1 MNAYLL
7 SNVTKPLN
15 STKFISGGTYHDVTL
30 KQPCN
35 ILAPAIIYKLDDD
48 VLNHNYLKLRFE
60 DWEYGDG
67 STHDWRYYFL
77 TDKIMLDNNRVECHY
92 AEDVMGT
99 YRRYIKSGTQYVSRV
114 TLPNPIQGKSVLDDA
129 LMITTSAQT
138 SGNYVEITNPFQ
150 RSSADKG
157 CYMLGLATK
166 HQSPASASAF
176 SQQGSVNYY
185 LLDTQ
190 DIATFVQQLQQNTG
204 KLADINPMQYI
215 VSCMYIPLS
224 ISTID
229 SALNQSLSSVQYSFR
244 FYTATGVNKRYTVQ
258 GSGNGTTSQTTY
270 YDISLPLGF
279 EETYNRDEWMRY
291 EDYTP
296 YSAEAY
302 EIMRQA
308 IIDADY
314 TDPVT
319 SNMLYLRWHAVT
331 EEEVPSEPVSFSF
344 HGYKPSSI
352 VDFPRVHGTRT
363 IAGSNFERHPQ
374 ANYYQCLNG
383 NPYTMTVLNLMP
395 FGSFP
400 VDLTNYISETA
411 QVDNVRVEYD
421 IDLVTGHGTIQIGKS
436 NSYDS
441 DFEYIDYTS
450 DTTIG
455 VPIQISATNSNSYL
469 FGERS
474 KLAFESG
481 KRNTTY
487 SNVGATLQTLGGVGA
502 TVTGAMS
509 ANAMAAAQGVGQTTS
524 GIATLVSNAATK
536 EALKESYLLDKLQNA
551 IPQVYYSGSNGSFSA
566 FQQNWSI
573 SQTFKT
579 VKLPDNASQGYLV
592 MDKEFD
598 MSGAIG
604 FVRCVTY
611 KNNVPASMIEK
622 DAISSYMTSGAYL
635 E

>member
-15 STKFISGGTYHDVTL
+15 STKFINGGTYHDVTL

-35 ILAPAIIYKLDDD
+35 ILAPVIIYKLDDD
-48 VLNHNYLKLRFE
+48 VLNHNYLKLQFAG
-60 DWEYGDG
+60 WEYGDG

-99 YRRYIKSGTQYVSRV
+99 YRRYIKSGTQYVSRA
-114 TLPNPIQGKSVLDDA
+114 TLATPIQGKSVLDDA
-129 LMITTSAQT
+129 LMIATTAQP

-244 FYTATGVNKRYTVQ
+244 FYTATGVRQKYTIQ
-258 GSGNGTTSQTTY
+258 GSGNGTTSQITY
-270 YDISLPLGF
+270 NDITLPLGF
-279 EETYNRDEWMRY
+279 DDWYAKDEWMRY

-331 EEEVPSEPVSFSF
+331 EVEVPSEPVSFSF

-363 IAGSNFERHPQ
+363 INGSNFERHPQ

-383 NPYTMTVLNLMP
+383 NPYTKTVLNLMP

-400 VDLTNYISETA
+400 IDLTDYASETS
-411 QVDNVRVEYD
+411 QIDNVRVEYD

-436 NSYDS
+436 NPNDT
-441 DFEYIDYTS
+441 DFDYIEYTS
-450 DTTIG
+450 DTTVG
-455 VPIQISATNSNSYL
+455 VPIQISSTNSNSYL

-481 KRNTTY
+481 KRNITY

-502 TVTGAMS
+502 TVTGALS
-509 ANAMAAAQGVGQTTS
+509 GNAMATAQGVGQTTS

-579 VKLPDNASQGYLV
+579 VKLPDNTSQGYLV
-592 MDKEFD
+592 MDREFG
-598 MSGAIG
+598 MSDAIG
-604 FVRCVTY
+604 FVKCVTY
-611 KNNVPASMIEK
+611 KNSVPASMIEK
-622 DAISSYMTSGAYL
+622 DAISSYMISGAYL